1 MPGTVSK
8 KQIEINPRLRDKF
21 PALRLGILQ
30 SSVVVSETPQSL
42 KEEME
47 RVIRELSKQM
57 DAEYIRQ
64 MPAVKSCKD
73 AYRLLGKDPNR
84 YRPSAESLLR
94 RVSSGKGLYSINAV
108 VDCLNLTS
116 LRTGFSICG
125 YDIDKIDGAIRLG
138 IANEDEPYQGIGR
151 GQLNISNLP
160 VFRDA
165 QGAFGTPTSDSM
177 RTLIDESTTEILLLI
192 PDFDGQD
199 TLEKALQMMSS
210 LLIRFVKGADPRHCI
225 L

>member
-1 MPGTVSK
+1 MPYSTLND
-8 KQIEINPRLRDKF
+8 QIEVSPHLKEKF
-21 PALRLGILQ
+21 PKLRLGVLQ
-30 SSVVVSETPQSL
+30 SAVVVSDSPELL

-47 RVIRELSKQM
+47 SVIGELAGHI

-73 AYRLLGKDPNR
+73 AYRVLGKDPNR

-94 RVSSGKGLYSINAV
+94 RISSGKGLYSINAV

-116 LRTGFSICG
+116 VRTGFSICG
-125 YDIDKIDGAIRLG
+125 YDRNKIDGSIRLG
-138 IANEDEPYQGIGR
+138 IANEGEPYQGIGR

-165 QGAFGTPTSDSM
+165 QGAFGTPTSDSV
-177 RTLIDESTTEILLLI
+177 RTLIDESTQKILFLI

-199 TLEKALQMMSS
+199 TLEEALQMMSS
-210 LLIRFVKGADPRHCI
+210 LLLRHVMGAKPRHWI